1 MKIKPFNWGDRTKHF
16 IPLKAVNYLVIHH
29 TESHDVPA
37 TEIDKWHKDG
47 RGWLGIG
54 YHFLIRTDGSI
65 EQGRPE
71 NVVGAHTLNY
81 NSQSIGICLTGKF
94 MTNKPT
100 PAQMD
105 ALEELLTALRGRH
118 PQAKIVRHGDLQAT
132 SCPGSLFPWQELQ
145 DRLNRPDDAV
155 SVIAGGQKLAGKLID
170 GQTWIPLR
178 PVLEA
183 LGHKVTWDGETRK
196 VTVE

>member
-16 IPLKAVNYLVIHH
+16 IPLKVVNYLVIHH
-29 TESHDVPA
+29 TESHDVSA
-37 TEIDKWHKDG
+37 VTVDQWHQN

-54 YHFLIRTDGSI
+54 YNFLIRSDGSI

-81 NSQSIGICLTGKF
+81 NSQAIGISLTGKF
-94 MTNKPT
+94 MANKPT
-100 PAQMD
+100 AAQLD
-105 ALEELLTALRGRH
+105 ALEELLTALRSKH
-118 PQAKIVRHGDLQAT
+118 PQAKIVRHRDLQAT
-132 SCPGSLFPWQELQ
+132 SCPGNLFPWQELL
-145 DRLNRPDDAV
+145 DRLNRPADEVTILVKDK
-155 SVIAGGQKLAGKLID
+155 KLTGKLIN

-178 PVLEA
+178 PVLEV
-183 LGHKVTWDGETRK
+183 LGHKVTWDGITRK

>member
-1 MKIKPFNWGDRTKHF
+1 MKIKSFNWGDRVKHF
-16 IPLKAVNYLVIHH
+16 IPLKTVNYLVIHH
-29 TESHDVPA
+29 TESPDVPA
-37 TEIDKWHKDG
+37 TEIDQWHKNK
-47 RGWLGIG
+47 GWLGIG
-54 YHFLIRTDGSI
+54 YHYLIRADGSL

-81 NSQSIGICLTGKF
+81 NSQAIGICLTGKF

-105 ALEELLTALRGRH
+105 TLEVLLTALRARY
-118 PQAKIVRHGDLQAT
+118 PQAKTVRHRDLQAT
-132 SCPGSLFPWQELQ
+132 SCPGDLFPWQELM
-145 DRLNRPDDAV
+145 DRLNRPADEV
-155 SVIAGGQKLAGKLID
+155 FIIAGGQKLTGKLID

-178 PVLEA
+178 AVLEA
-183 LGHKVTWDGETRK
+183 LGHKVTWDGTARK

>member
-1 MKIKPFNWGDRTKHF
+1 MKIKPFNWGDRVKHF
-16 IPLKAVNYLVIHH
+16 TPLKVVNYLVVHH

-37 TEIDKWHKDG
+37 TEIDQWHKN

-54 YHFLIRTDGSI
+54 YHFLIRADGSL

-81 NSQSIGICLTGKF
+81 NSQAIGICLTGKF
-94 MTNKPT
+94 MESKPT
-100 PAQMD
+100 TAQMD

-118 PQAKIVRHGDLQAT
+118 QQATIVRHRDLQAT
-132 SCPGSLFPWQELQ
+132 SCPGDLFPRQELQ
-145 DRLNRPDDAV
+145 DRLNRPADDV
-155 SVIAGGQKLAGKLID
+155 GIIVGNKRFSGKLIE

-178 PVLEA
+178 AVLEA
-183 LGHKVTWDGETRK
+183 LGHKVTWDGIARK